1 LDIKDLQPSSLSAV
15 WVGLHNRA
23 EVFSARRKIE
33 SLERGQLMAVMPG
46 VALDELWQIVKVVE
60 NTLLL
65 VGMLVAV
72 SAMLSVAAVLLVAMA
87 GRRKELA
94 ILRAMGAAPLALMGF
109 VLLESLLVC
118 LAGIVL
124 GFVLCQAFLLL
135 GQDLLRT
142 EFGVLVQAGWPPLQ
156 AWWALGALCGV
167 ALLASLVPAW
177 RAYSLSLSD
186 GLHPPS
192 V

>member
-1 LDIKDLQPSSLSAV
+1 
-15 WVGLHNRA
+15 
-23 EVFSARRKIE
+23 
-33 SLERGQLMAVMPG
+33 LMAVMPG

-118 LAGIVL
+118 VAGIVF

-142 EFGVLVQAGWPPLQ
+142 EFGVLVQAGWPALQ
-156 AWWALGALCGV
+156 AWWALAALCGV

>member
-1 LDIKDLQPSSLSAV
+1 
-15 WVGLHNRA
+15 
-23 EVFSARRKIE
+23 
-33 SLERGQLMAVMPG
+33 
-46 VALDELWQIVKVVE
+46 
-60 NTLLL
+60 
-65 VGMLVAV
+65 
-72 SAMLSVAAVLLVAMA
+72 
-87 GRRKELA
+87 
-94 ILRAMGAAPLALMGF
+94 
-109 VLLESLLVC
+109 VC
-118 LAGIVL
+118 VAGIVL

-142 EFGVLVQAGWPPLQ
+142 EFGVLVQVGWPAWQAWQ